1 VNRLVAVICRAA
13 RRLGEEVIFE
23 PNGANLWARM
33 QTLLRELLTSLWRLN
48 ALDGKTANDAFSVRC
63 DRSTMTQNDLDNGR
77 LVAEVVFNA
86 AASIE
91 LIHVTL
97 ALETSGASAQEILA
111 GVS

>member
-1 VNRLVAVICRAA
+1 MNRLVGVICRAA

-33 QTLLRELLTSLWRLN
+33 QTFLPELLTGLCRLN
-48 ALDGKTANDAFSVRC
+48 ALDGKTANDPFLVRC

-77 LVAEVVFNA
+77 LVAEVEFNA

-91 LIHVTL
+91 LMHVTVD
-97 ALETSGASAQEILA
+97 GRI
-111 GVS
+111 GRWR